1 MVAQRRIQVL
11 GGGGGARMVGVAGG
25 GVGFWP
31 DTVLTRRNGGENYL
45 AEPKLF
51 IFTNWRFVIGGSI
64 RIFKFM
70 AIYNWRK

>member
-1 MVAQRRIQVL
+1 MLWLQYYLALNSYIVH
-11 GGGGGARMVGVAGG
+11 
-25 GVGFWP
+25 
-31 DTVLTRRNGGENYL
+31 TVLTRRNGGENYYL

-51 IFTNWRFVIGGSI
+51 ILTNWRFVIGGSL